1 LSGSLLK
8 KFILQLLLKIKPL
21 KKRILEKQILKP
33 SAMLNFIKK
42 LFGIQDKRVN
52 QPLNEFS
59 EEEYEKDY
67 ELKSQ
72 GLENVLGKMH
82 DLVGHASIPF
92 AVGGAVDMYYFP
104 NHIKGTGFATM
115 ELLEPDGTG
124 PLPNR
129 LGTYELVAF
138 TKHDCKTS
146 DNSQTPFN
154 LIERQVCGFFTTI
167 GFFSRQAVLNPNET
181 CEVPNGKG
189 EETTC
194 VVFDLYQPNNKE
206 FKIGDRIHH
215 LLLCLQVFRSEME
228 FSRAN
233 GSNELFKKL
242 KEAGHYPYSD
252 LDRRPVA

>member
-1 LSGSLLK
+1 MS
-8 KFILQLLLKIKPL
+8 FF
-21 KKRILEKQILKP
+21 KR
-33 SAMLNFIKK
+33 
-42 LFGIQDKRVN
+42 LFGKAGKPMPR
-52 QPLNEFS
+52 EFT
-59 EEEYEKDY
+59 EQEHELDY
-67 ELKSQ
+67 EQKSK
-72 GLENVLGKMH
+72 GLEDVLGKMH
-82 DLVGHASIPF
+82 DLVGHAIIPF

-138 TKHDCKTS
+138 TKHDYN
-146 DNSQTPFN
+146 NSEDTQTPFN
-154 LIERQVCGFFTTI
+154 LIERKVCGFFTTI

-181 CEVPNGKG
+181 CEVPNGEG
-189 EETTC
+189 EENTC
-194 VVFDLYQPNNKE
+194 LVFDLYQPDNKE
-206 FKIGDRIHH
+206 FRIGNRKHH

-233 GSNELFKKL
+233 GSKELFKKL

-252 LDRRPVA
+252 LDRQPVA